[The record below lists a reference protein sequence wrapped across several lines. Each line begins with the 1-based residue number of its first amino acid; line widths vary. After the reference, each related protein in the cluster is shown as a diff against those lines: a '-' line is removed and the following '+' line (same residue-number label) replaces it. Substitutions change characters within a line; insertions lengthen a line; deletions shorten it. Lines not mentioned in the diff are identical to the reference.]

1 MTIDDKLNFMS
12 HVSNVCKKASR
23 QVRIISRLRN
33 MIPTKAKLQI
43 YKSAILP
50 HLTYCQT
57 VWHFCCSSDSRKV
70 ERVQERGLRAVYC
83 NKSTTYEELL
93 QMAELPTLRNR
104 RLQEIA
110 VIMYRVKNGISPAY
124 IADLFASNPSR
135 YALGNSDFIVPRFN
149 TVKHGKH
156 SIRYL
161 GPTLWAKLSENLRKS
176 ETLNAFKNRIRTM
189 NLSERISKNCQNCFL
204 CSN

>member
-1 MTIDDKLNFMS
+1 MS
-12 HVSNVCKKASR
+12 HVSNVCKKAPR
-23 QVRIISRLRN
+23 QVRVISRLRN

-70 ERVQERGLRAVYC
+70 ERAQERGLRAVYC
-83 NKSTTYEELL
+83 NKSATYEELL

-110 VIMYRVKNGISPAY
+110 VIMYRVKNSISPAY

-149 TVKHGKH
+149 TAKHGKH

-176 ETLNAFKNRIRTM
+176 ETLNTFKNHTRTM
-189 NLSERISKNCQNCFL
+189 NLSELISENCQNCFL